1 MGGKDWGE
9 SLKGLAICK
18 ATRCPVP
25 QSCTPTRL
33 VFLRKHRTSW
43 QLKKGTYKYGLGLVR
58 PGGMRVL
65 DVVVVSD
72 VFLF

>member
-33 VFLRKHRTSW
+33 VFLRKHWTSW
-43 QLKKGTYKYGLGLVR
+43 QIKKGLTNMG
-58 PGGMRVL
+58 
-65 DVVVVSD
+65 
-72 VFLF
+72 